1 MELDWLNLGMCL
13 FDGLSIKAGGKPW
26 VYIESKVSLSRPD
39 AQQRSFCRTL

>member
-26 VYIESKVSLSRPD
+26 VYIESKVSLSRPVTE
-39 AQQRSFCRTL
+39 QPSCCRTL